1 VLLRSKVLPAI
12 LQLDPVRDHQRIV
25 FLSFRCDFP
34 FDSTRA
40 LEMALFRTFCVPSI
54 GALLDR
60 TGEFCGRTQKRY
72 DDTDLLVSEIIEHG
86 YESERGARAIARMNE
101 IHGRFEI
108 ANADFLYV
116 LSTFV
121 FEPLRWIDRY
131 GWRDLTQA
139 ERQSSFLFWRGA
151 GERMNITGIPADFA
165 EFERFN
171 RAYEAE
177 HFRLTPGARRVA
189 ESTMRLFAGWAPGP
203 LQPLVPPIIRA
214 TLDAPLLRAM
224 ELPPAAPWLQSLV
237 TAALQIRGQIANLFP
252 RTTPKLRTVQA
263 TRTYGCAYA
272 IEKLGPE
279 PAKPE

>member
-1 VLLRSKVLPAI
+1 MLLCSKVLPAI
-12 LQLDPVRDHQRIV
+12 LQLDPVRDHQRIL

-54 GALLDR
+54 GGLLDR

-72 DDTDLLVSEIIEHG
+72 DDTDLIISEIIEHG

-131 GWRDLTQA
+131 GWRRLTQA
-139 ERQSSFLFWRGA
+139 ERQSNFLFWRA
-151 GERMNITGIPADFA
+151 VGERMNITGIPTDFA

-171 RAYEAE
+171 RAYEVE
-177 HFRLTPGARRVA
+177 HLRPTAGARRVSEA
-189 ESTMRLFAGWAPGP
+189 TMRLFASWAPGP
-203 LQPLVPPIIRA
+203 LQSLVPPIIRA

-224 ELPPAAPWLQSLV
+224 ELPPADPWLQSLV
-237 TAALQIRGQIANLFP
+237 TAALQIRGQIANFFP
-252 RTTPKLRTVQA
+252 RTRPKLRTAQP

-279 PAKPE
+279 PQ

>member
-12 LQLDPVRDHQRIV
+12 LQLDPVRDHQQIV
-25 FLSFRCDFP
+25 RLSFRCDFP

-54 GALLDR
+54 GGLLDR

-101 IHGRFEI
+101 IHGRFQI
-108 ANADFLYV
+108 ANDDFLYV

-131 GWRDLTQA
+131 GWRPLTQA
-139 ERQSSFLFWRGA
+139 ERQANFLFWRGV
-151 GERMNITGIPADFA
+151 GERMKITGLPDDFA

-177 HFRLTPGARRVA
+177 QFRPTPGARRVA
-189 ESTMRLFAGWAPGP
+189 EATMGLFASWAGP
-203 LQPLVPPIIRA
+203 LQALVPPIIRA
-214 TLDAPLLRAM
+214 TLDAPLLRAL
-224 ELPPAAPWLQSLV
+224 ELPPAKPWLQSLV
-237 TAALQIRGQIANLFP
+237 TTALRVRGQVAHFIP
-252 RTTPKLRTVQA
+252 RTKPKLRTAQP
-263 TRTYGCAYA
+263 TRTYGCSYA
-272 IEKLGPE
+272 IENLGPA
-279 PAKPE
+279 P